1 MNFEAG
7 RYTKGW
13 FMFGR
18 AKHPNPPRQLFGPA
32 VTSPKYSP
40 PTPMIPSQNVLLQE
54 ASILVTWQ
62 LSHQDRSKR
71 QWIVAFERMR
81 GARPCQR
88 EEDCFGVR
96 EPPIRVGREV
106 LGWPSPCVGNL
117 FAVGPGKPFI
127 ASFFLAASG
136 LPSTH
141 WASLGQPHNLVPPKT
156 PKETAGRE
164 DSSSGSNEDDI
175 VFPLRPTI
183 GSVALEAHISPMDVW
198 DQIENVK
205 PNKPLPV
212 ELVEFLKN
220 AVAAKY
226 KSIL

>member
-127 ASFFLAASG
+127 ASFFWPRRVCRPRTGRAWVSLTIWY
-136 LPSTH
+136 LPR
-141 WASLGQPHNLVPPKT
+141 LPRRLL
-156 PKETAGRE
+156 AGRILQVAATKMTLF
-164 DSSSGSNEDDI
+164 SHCALPLGAWLSRLT
-175 VFPLRPTI
+175 FPLWMSGIR
-183 GSVALEAHISPMDVW
+183 LRM
-198 DQIENVK
+198 
-205 PNKPLPV
+205 
-212 ELVEFLKN
+212 
-220 AVAAKY
+220 
-226 KSIL
+226 